1 MNTKLQ
7 NQVLIEQDGTVR
19 VAGEDGQIG
28 TADDVFV
35 KPGVNGQA
43 PDVDQFGNVTLPT
56 GGYVLLPDGTV
67 VIDNGNYHS
76 IIVPGGT
83 VITPNGNGGVP
94 TINLDGSVNVPDG
107 SMVVLPNGDF
117 LTPQYGSVVSQG
129 GSIENP
135 DGSVIN
141 PDGSI
146 TNPGDDATNPDDDV
160 INPDEDATNPG
171 DDVTNPGE
179 DAINPGEDATNSG
192 EGVTKPSEGVTNPGV
207 SGGTQN
213 VATENPNTGDTS
225 MVGTLVL
232 GSMSLLGLIKNR
244 KNKR

>member
-19 VAGEDGQIG
+19 VAGEYGQIG

-107 SMVVLPNGDF
+107 S
-117 LTPQYGSVVSQG
+117 
-129 GSIENP
+129 
-135 DGSVIN
+135 
-141 PDGSI
+141 I
-146 TNPGDDATNPDDDV
+146 TNPGDDAT
-160 INPDEDATNPG
+160 NPDEDATNPG
-171 DDVTNPGE
+171 DDVTNP
-179 DAINPGEDATNSG
+179 DEDATNSG
-192 EGVTKPSEGVTNPGV
+192 EGVTKPSEGVANPGV